1 MDLHPSIAALAA
13 TVEYGV
19 SVGGTER
26 RQLPD
31 ARCHATVIRGHPF
44 DGILRASAAVGADLI
59 VMGAHR
65 K

>member
-1 MDLHPSIAALAA
+1 MRRF
-13 TVEYGV
+13 GRR
-19 SVGGTER
+19 TER